1 MIFLLSDICLL
12 NDVSLEQTL
21 QTISFIKY
29 PSAHCAMPTSPSALL
44 SVRGNLQRK
53 WDVQIVL
60 LVIVINRVLLP
71 PTGYTSSIN
80 GSSLDCLNLI
90 VQSINS
96 VSSTAAA
103 STATT
108 ATPTPS
114 QVQIQTSHH
123 SHLHPHPHPH
133 PHPHHHQ
140 SSHQQQQQITLNQK

>member
-1 MIFLLSDICLL
+1 MLFILSNICLL
-12 NDVSLEQTL
+12 SDVSLEQTL
-21 QTISFIKY
+21 QTISFIKC
-29 PSAHCAMPTSPSALL
+29 PSAHCAMPTSPSALFA
-44 SVRGNLQRK
+44 VWGNLQRK

-60 LVIVINRVLLP
+60 LEIVINRVLLP
-71 PTGYTSSIN
+71 PLGYTSAIN

-123 SHLHPHPHPH
+123 SHLHPHS
-133 PHPHHHQ
+133 HHHQ
-140 SSHQQQQQITLNQK
+140 SSHQQQQQHQQVTLNQK